1 MKRDFNKIVLLTVFV
16 VGVFTSC
23 KDEPYIEQYIAL
35 NDANFSMSYDPT
47 PVTVNYDVTKDTLA
61 VTVAKPTNFKVPIGL
76 VYSIVVDTIMGD
88 STAYI
93 TKNYKTLAALLVPRG
108 AYSPYPI
115 LYPKDAFNGTVRI
128 DYNNLRSYSL
138 MSEKN
143 KAKVI
148 FFRKGKYQIYMKVLT
163 PNGAVRMRNNPIN
176 LVVDFM

>member
-1 MKRDFNKIVLLTVFV
+1 MKRAINKIVLLTVFV

-23 KDEPYIEQYIAL
+23 KDEVYVEKYIAL
-35 NDANFSMSYDPT
+35 TDANFNMSYDPT

-61 VTVAKPTNFKVPIGL
+61 VTVAKPTNFKVPANL
-76 VYSIVVDTIMGD
+76 VYTIVIDTITGD
-88 STAYI
+88 SAAYI
-93 TKNYKTLAALLVPRG
+93 AKNYSKLAALLIPRG

-128 DYNNLRSYSL
+128 DYNNLRSYST

-148 FFRKGKYQIYMKVLT
+148 FFKKGKYQIYMKVLT
-163 PNGAVRMRNNPIN
+163 PNGAVKMRNNPIN
-176 LVVDFM
+176 LVVDFI